1 MTEEV
6 SMAAKSDIDELKKER
21 RELNKRNAYLEDEV
35 AYIKTLIE
43 VMLKD
48 KREDDEKSSNTDSQ

>member
-1 MTEEV
+1 
-6 SMAAKSDIDELKKER
+6 MAAKSDIDELKKER
-21 RELNKRNAYLEDEV
+21 RELKKRNAYLEDEV
-35 AYIKTLIE
+35 SYIKTLME

>member
-1 MTEEV
+1 
-6 SMAAKSDIDELKKER
+6 MAAKSDINELKEECRELKKG
-21 RELNKRNAYLEDEV
+21 NAYLEDEV

>member
-1 MTEEV
+1 
-6 SMAAKSDIDELKKER
+6 MAAKSDIDELKKER
-21 RELNKRNAYLEDEV
+21 RELKKRNAYLEDEV

-48 KREDDEKSSNTDSQ
+48 KREDDEKSSNTDSQKS